1 MNQNKN
7 NMPTFIGALF
17 GLVFSM
23 ILYFTQNIDF
33 MFYFSAAPYYINS
46 LILGNDGIVGII
58 TFIYFIGIS
67 SLFGYLFS
75 SKLDKKFIMLAVF
88 VIVFIHLMLVQLGG
102 KTLFDGLPEAISN
115 AFSSNST

>member
-1 MNQNKN
+1 VNQNKN

-17 GLVFSM
+17 GLVLSM

-46 LILGNDGIVGII
+46 LTLKNDGIVGII

-67 SLFGYLFS
+67 SLLGYLFS
-75 SKLDKKFIMLAVF
+75 LKLDKKFIMLAVF
-88 VIVFIHLMLVQLGG
+88 VLVFIHLMLVQFGG
-102 KTLFDGLPEAISN
+102 KTLFDGLPGAIHYSIRN
-115 AFSSNST
+115 